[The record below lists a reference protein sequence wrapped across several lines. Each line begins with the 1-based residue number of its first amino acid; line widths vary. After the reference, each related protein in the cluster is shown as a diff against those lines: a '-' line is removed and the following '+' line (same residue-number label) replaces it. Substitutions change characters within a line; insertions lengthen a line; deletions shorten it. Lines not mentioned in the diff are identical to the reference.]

1 MPSWLAGSLKGAV
14 TPADAMGMSA
24 AMTEFLREAAH
35 WEAFVLQALETV
47 RWGPLTVVF
56 LLASAWW
63 VKAPLF
69 VAIGA
74 AGDVRARRH
83 FPCAAA
89 TAAVGTFAAG
99 ALSMALKGSFDR
111 PRPEFSGVGVDPAIS
126 TPSDPSFPSGH
137 TLTAFAAAAVIASYH
152 PRLRWPVLALAA
164 LVGFSRMYL
173 GVHFWLD
180 VVAGAALGLAVGYAV
195 AALAKRLSPVGPRV
209 PAPDTVVPRRRP
221 RRSRGAARTSPGR

>member
-1 MPSWLAGSLKGAV
+1 
-14 TPADAMGMSA
+14 MGMSA

-35 WEAFVLQALETV
+35 WEAFVLEGLEAV
-47 RWGPLTVVF
+47 RWGPLTVLF
-56 LLASAWW
+56 LVASAWW

-74 AGDVRARRH
+74 VGDIRARRH

-89 TAAVGTFAAG
+89 TAAVGTFGAG
-99 ALSMALKGSFDR
+99 ALSMALKDSFDR
-111 PRPEFSGVGVDPAIS
+111 PRPEFAGVGVDPVGS

-152 PRLRWPVLALAA
+152 PRLRWPVFALAA
-164 LVGFSRMYL
+164 LVGLSRMYL

-180 VVAGAALGLAVGYAV
+180 VVAGAALGLAVGYGA
-195 AALAKRLSPVGPRV
+195 AALAKRIIAPVPEPGM
-209 PAPDTVVPRRRP
+209 VVPRRRP
-221 RRSRGAARTSPGR
+221 RRSREAARTSPGR